1 MDLRTLLGAS
11 YKDGITVEEINA
23 ALAERDLIDKTEAEK
38 LATNRSAATQ
48 RLLDAANKKLAE
60 ATKKG
65 NDTGTELADALARIA
80 TLEATTKEAERTAS
94 IAATKASLIAQG
106 YDDALA
112 GETATAMA
120 DNDMAKI
127 LENQGK
133 FLAAKTQAIKDEL
146 LKGTKPPAG
155 GGSGSGGVDY
165 TAAKSKAIQDGND
178 LEYLRLCREE
188 AEQTKSEN

>member
-1 MDLRTLLGAS
+1 MDLRTLLGAG
-11 YKDGITVEEINA
+11 YKDGITVEEIEA
-23 ALAERDLIDKTEAEK
+23 ALADRDLLDRSEAEK
-38 LATNRSAATQ
+38 MVTSRNAATQ

-65 NDTGTELADALARIA
+65 TETGTELADALARIA

-120 DNDMAKI
+120 DNNMAKI

-133 FLAAKTQAIKDEL
+133 FLAARTQAIKDEL

-155 GGSGSGGVDY
+155 GGSGSGKVDY
-165 TAAKSKAIQDGND
+165 DAAKAKAVQEGND

-188 AEQTKSEN
+188 AEQTAQEK